1 MFLAMNDEGLI
12 FLVVLAG
19 VGGFIAVT
27 AIVFTS
33 VRRVFESRHRERSRS
48 EIAAYIA
55 EGSMTAE
62 EGERIL
68 KIGQPQP
75 EDED

>member
-33 VRRVFESRHRERSRS
+33 VRRVFESRHRERSLGDRRLHRR
-48 EIAAYIA
+48 
-55 EGSMTAE
+55 GVDDRR
-62 EGERIL
+62 GR
-68 KIGQPQP
+68 
-75 EDED
+75 